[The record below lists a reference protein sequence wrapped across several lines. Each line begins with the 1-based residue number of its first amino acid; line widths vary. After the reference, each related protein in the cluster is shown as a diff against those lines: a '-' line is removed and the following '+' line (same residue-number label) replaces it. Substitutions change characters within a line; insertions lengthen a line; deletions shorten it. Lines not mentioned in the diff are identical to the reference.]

1 MEIFDLI
8 VVIIMG
14 ASIALSLFRGLLSEI
29 LSLAAWFIAFFVA
42 KSATSTIVVM
52 IPTAL
57 TAIAGARI
65 AIAFVVAF
73 IFVWI
78 LTLLCRIL
86 LSKLIKASGLSG
98 INRMLGV
105 FFGVLRGIALV
116 ACMTL
121 ICGLTS
127 IPKKTSW
134 QKAFFTA
141 PFEKIVLKAT
151 IFLPDQIVRQVHY
164 PPRSGDVFSHYF
176 S

>member
-14 ASIALSLFRGLLSEI
+14 ASITLSLFRGLVSEI
-29 LSLAAWFIAFFVA
+29 LSLAAWFITFFVA
-42 KSATSTIVVM
+42 KSATPTIATIIPTIV
-52 IPTAL
+52 TD
-57 TAIAGARI
+57 IAGART
-65 AIAFVVAF
+65 AIAFVVVF

-78 LTLLCRIL
+78 LTVLCRIL

-98 INRMLGV
+98 INRILGV
-105 FFGVLRGIALV
+105 LFGALRGIALV

-121 ICGLTS
+121 ICGLTN
-127 IPKKTSW
+127 IPKKPSW

-141 PFEKIVLKAT
+141 PFEKVVRKAA
-151 IFLPDQIVRQVHY
+151 IFLPNRIVRQIHY
-164 PPRSGDVFSHYF
+164 PPRSSDIFSHYF